1 MRKFIK
7 IIKKLFIKILNLFRI
22 NTRKPDMRN
31 VYVSIEDVEILDV
44 QYANIEIETPVNE
57 RGNYTGRTHSAKITI
72 ERIANTTPSVKLF
85 EKITNEDGRRVF
97 ITGKLEYYDPTRQT
111 IITYVINEGYIA
123 EWGIHQNRR
132 DDALREKFVIRAGKM
147 EINAGGGSKSL
158 EVPEFNKSAT

>member
-1 MRKFIK
+1 MKKFSK
-7 IIKKLFIKILNLFRI
+7 IIKKLFIKILKFFRT
-22 NTRKPDMRN
+22 NTREFNMRN
-31 VYVSIEDVEILDV
+31 VYVSIEDVDILDV

-85 EKITNEDGRRVF
+85 ERITNEDGRRVF
-97 ITGKLEYYDPTRQT
+97 ITSKLEYYDPSRQT
-111 IITYVINEGYIA
+111 IITYNIKEGYLC
-123 EWGIHQNRR
+123 EWRIHQNRR

-158 EVPEFNKSAT
+158 EVPEFNKSAS

>member
-1 MRKFIK
+1 
-7 IIKKLFIKILNLFRI
+7 
-22 NTRKPDMRN
+22 MRN
-31 VYVSIEDVEILDV
+31 VYVTIEDTEILDV

-97 ITGKLEYYDPTRQT
+97 ITGKLEYYDPSRQT
-111 IITYVINEGYIA
+111 IITYIINEGYLC
-123 EWGIHQNRR
+123 EWRIHQNRR

-158 EVPEFNKSAT
+158 EVPEFNKSAS